1 MPIKLIL
8 TTLLILFIPLSIQ
21 ASTKDVFFN
30 ELEKWEI
37 PANQRHPRLYFDSE
51 GLKKL
56 HEQYLSG
63 NPRIQSFLS
72 ECDSLIIHPV
82 PDYSDYNLSRYKARS
97 ESEKLSFAY
106 VITQK
111 ISYANY
117 AREIIKQMVQWDD
130 WVYEEHKPRRV
141 DLGVAGVAYIIA
153 LCYDWLYP
161 VLTEIERRTIEDAII
176 KQALIPF
183 HEVYSAKSE
192 GWTEG

>member
-1 MPIKLIL
+1 ML
-8 TTLLILFIPLSIQ
+8 
-21 ASTKDVFFN
+21 ASTKENFFKN
-30 ELEKWEI
+30 LEKWEI
-37 PANQRHPRLYFDSE
+37 PKDLGHPRLYFDSE

-72 ECDSLIIHPV
+72 ECDSIIIRPV

-97 ESEKLSFAY
+97 ESQKLSFAY
-106 VITQK
+106 AITQK

-117 AREIIKQMVQWDD
+117 ARELIKQMIHWTD

-141 DLGVAGVAYIIA
+141 DLGVAGVDYIIA

-161 VLTEIERRTIEDAII
+161 VLTTAERMTIADVLL

-183 HEVYSAKSE
+183 HEVYAKRF
-192 GWTEG
+192 GK